1 MPDSI
6 ETTLLRALLSVTA
19 RQAVP
24 PPKLSKMLAP
34 QGAKSKKQLR
44 AYSLCDGTR
53 TQAEVAKALKL
64 DQGNFSRTVGRWI
77 DTGVLFRLGSGRDA
91 KLLHLYPLNDKE
103 PTSASD

>member
-24 PPKLSKMLAP
+24 PPKLSKILVP
-34 QGAKSKKQLR
+34 PGPKSGKQVK
-44 AYSLCDGTR
+44 AYNLCDGTR

-77 DTGVLFRLGSGRDA
+77 DAGVLFRVGSGREA
-91 KLLHLYPLNDKE
+91 KLQHLYPLDHKDHN
-103 PTSASD
+103 SASD